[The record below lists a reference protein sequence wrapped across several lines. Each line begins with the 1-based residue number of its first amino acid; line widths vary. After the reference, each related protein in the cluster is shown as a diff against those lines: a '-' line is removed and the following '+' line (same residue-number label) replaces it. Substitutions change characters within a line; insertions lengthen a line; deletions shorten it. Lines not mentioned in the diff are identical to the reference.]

1 MIANVSYGYTAAAFS
16 GRMPMA
22 ELADSIV
29 QSGRQT
35 LINAIDLIQSHP
47 EWSLFYLVMCSL
59 LLSQES
65 RSRIR

>member
-1 MIANVSYGYTAAAFS
+1 MIANVSYGYTAAGFS

-22 ELADSIV
+22 ELADAIV

-47 EWSLFYLVMCSL
+47 DWYSST
-59 LLSQES
+59 S
-65 RSRIR
+65 RFFPSSVKIFF